1 MSLLHRL
8 YDWTLRQAGA
18 RHALPTLFGVAFIE
32 SSIFP
37 IPPDVLILPMVLAR
51 RERAWIVALV
61 ATLGSVLGGLAGYAI
76 GYFLYETV
84 GRQILDFYGYSAQFK
99 EFTAYYNE
107 WGAWIVAGAGFTP
120 FPFKVITIASGV
132 TRLDVLVFLTA
143 SVLSRGGRFFLI
155 AALLWRFGA
164 PIKRFVEA
172 YLPQLTFLFFLLL
185 IGGFVALKY
194 LF

>member
-1 MSLLHRL
+1 MNILRRL
-8 YDWTLRQAGA
+8 YDWTLAQAGSK
-18 RHALPTLFGVAFIE
+18 HALPTLFGVSFIE

-51 RERAWIVALV
+51 RERAWLVALIATV
-61 ATLGSVLGGLAGYAI
+61 ASVLGGLAGYAV
-76 GYFLYETV
+76 GYFFYETV
-84 GRQILDFYGYSAQFK
+84 GQQILAFYGYVEKFK

-132 TRLDVLVFLTA
+132 TRLDLGVFVAA
-143 SVLSRGGRFFLI
+143 SVISRGARFFLL
-155 AALLWRFGA
+155 AGLLWWFGP
-164 PIKRFVEA
+164 PIRRFVEA

-185 IGGFVALKY
+185 IGGFVALRY
-194 LF
+194 VF